1 MTWMLTATATAFE
14 LGRPR
19 AGEVQLAD
27 IAHQLALINRFN
39 GATTRPYSVAEH
51 SLLVAEI
58 FERQLG
64 MANPAARLAALM
76 HDAHECYLGDI
87 TSPVKRHLG
96 EECRVLEASLE
107 RAVQERYGLRTAAA
121 AYRRQIRDA
130 DLIALAT
137 ERRDLMPPHPGHW
150 PGLDGVE
157 PADWVNLNDQAR
169 FTWQDW
175 RQTFTELFNELNY
188 ARALSMGGQQQA

>member
-1 MTWMLTATATAFE
+1 MTWMLTATGTAFE

-19 AGEVQLAD
+19 ADDVQLAD

-58 FERQLG
+58 FERHLG
-64 MANPAARLAALM
+64 MNNPVARLAALM

-87 TSPVKRHLG
+87 TTPVKRHLG
-96 EECRVLEASLE
+96 SGCQVLEASLE
-107 RAVQERYGLRTAAA
+107 RAVQDRYGLRTAAA
-121 AYRRQIRDA
+121 AYRQQIRDA
-130 DLIALAT
+130 DLIARAT
-137 ERRDLMPPHPGHW
+137 ERRDLMPPTHRHW
-150 PGLDGVE
+150 PELDGIEPVE
-157 PADWVNLNDQAR
+157 WINLNDQAK

-175 RQTFTELFNELNY
+175 RRTFTDLFNELNF
-188 ARALSMGGQQQA
+188 ARALQMGRPA

>member
-1 MTWMLTATATAFE
+1 MTWMLTATGTAFE

-19 AGEVQLAD
+19 TDDVQLAD

-64 MANPAARLAALM
+64 MSNPVARLAALM

-87 TSPVKRHLG
+87 TTPVKRHLG
-96 EECRVLEASLE
+96 ADCQVLEASLE

-121 AYRRQIRDA
+121 AYRQQIRDA
-130 DLIALAT
+130 DLIARAT
-137 ERRDLMPPHPGHW
+137 ERRDLMPPTTRQW
-150 PGLDGVE
+150 PELQDIEPVE
-157 PADWVNLNDQAR
+157 WINLNDQAG

-175 RQTFTELFNELNY
+175 RRTFTDLFNELNY
-188 ARALSMGGQQQA
+188 ARAVQMGRPA

>member
-19 AGEVQLAD
+19 AGDVKLDD
-27 IAHQLALINRFN
+27 IAHHLSLINRFN
-39 GATTRPYSVAEH
+39 GATSRPYSVAEH

-58 FERQLG
+58 FERHLG
-64 MANPAARLAALM
+64 MHNPVARMAALM
-76 HDAHECYLGDI
+76 HDAHEAYLGDLI
-87 TSPVKRHLG
+87 SPVKRHLG

-121 AYRRQIRDA
+121 AYRQQIRDA

-137 ERRDLMPPHPGHW
+137 ERRDLMPPTHRPW
-150 PGLDGVE
+150 AALDGIEPVE
-157 PADWVNLNDQAR
+157 WINLNDQAQ

-175 RQTFTELFNELNY
+175 RRTFTDLFNELNF
-188 ARALSMGGQQQA
+188 ARALQMGAPQ

>member
-1 MTWMLTATATAFE
+1 MTWMLTATGLTFE

-19 AGEVQLAD
+19 AGDVQLAD
-27 IAHQLALINRFN
+27 IAHQLALTNRFN

-58 FERQLG
+58 FERHLG

-87 TSPVKRHLG
+87 TSPVKGYLG
-96 EECRVLEASLE
+96 ERCHVLEASLE

-121 AYRRQIRDA
+121 AYRQQIRDA

-137 ERRDLMPPHPGHW
+137 ERRDLMPPTTRPW
-150 PGLDGVE
+150 AVLDGVE
-157 PADWVNLNDQAR
+157 PVDWINLNDQAQ

-175 RQTFTELFNELNY
+175 RRTFTDLFNELNY
-188 ARALSMGGQQQA
+188 ARALQMGQPQQ

>member
-1 MTWMLTATATAFE
+1 MTWMLTATGTAFE

-19 AGEVQLAD
+19 TDDVQLAD

-64 MANPAARLAALM
+64 MANPTARLAALM

-96 EECRVLEASLE
+96 EECQVLDASLQ

-121 AYRRQIRDA
+121 AYRQQIRDA

-137 ERRDLMPPHPGHW
+137 ERRDLMPPTDRQW
-150 PGLDGVE
+150 TVLDGIE
-157 PADWVNLNDQAR
+157 PVDWINLNDQAR

-188 ARALSMGGQQQA
+188 ARALSMGNAAQ

>member
-1 MTWMLTATATAFE
+1 MTWMLTATGTAFE
-14 LGRPR
+14 LGRPHKD
-19 AGEVQLAD
+19 AVQLDD
-27 IAHQLALINRFN
+27 IAHHLSLINRFN
-39 GATTRPYSVAEH
+39 GATPRPYSVAEH

-64 MANPAARLAALM
+64 MTNPVARLAALL
-76 HDAHECYLGDI
+76 HDAHEAYLGDLI
-87 TSPVKRHLG
+87 SPVKGHLG
-96 EECRVLEASLE
+96 AESRVLEASLE

-121 AYRRQIRDA
+121 AYRQQIRDA

-150 PGLDGVE
+150 PVLDGIEPVE
-157 PADWVNLNDQAR
+157 WINLNDQAQ

-175 RQTFTELFNELNY
+175 RRTFTDLFNELNF
-188 ARALSMGGQQQA
+188 ARAEQMGRTS

>member
-1 MTWMLTATATAFE
+1 MTWMLTATGTAFE

-19 AGEVQLAD
+19 TDDVQLAD

-64 MANPAARLAALM
+64 MSNPVARLAALM
-76 HDAHECYLGDI
+76 HDAHKCYLGDI
-87 TSPVKRHLG
+87 TTPVKRHLG
-96 EECRVLEASLE
+96 DGCQVLEASLE

-121 AYRRQIRDA
+121 AYRQQIRDA

-137 ERRDLMPPHPGHW
+137 ERRDLMPPSARHW
-150 PGLDGVE
+150 AVLDGIEPVE
-157 PADWVNLNDQAR
+157 WINLNDQAG

-175 RQTFTELFNELNY
+175 RRTFTDLFNELNY
-188 ARALSMGGQQQA
+188 ARAVQMGRPA

>member
-1 MTWMLTATATAFE
+1 MTWMLTATGTAFE

-19 AGEVQLAD
+19 KDAVQLDD
-27 IAHQLALINRFN
+27 IAHHLALINRFN
-39 GATTRPYSVAEH
+39 GATPRPYSVAEH

-64 MANPAARLAALM
+64 MTNPVARLAALL
-76 HDAHECYLGDI
+76 HDAHEAYLGDLI
-87 TSPVKRHLG
+87 SPVKGHLG
-96 EECRVLEASLE
+96 QESRVLEASLE

-121 AYRRQIRDA
+121 AYRQQIRDA

-150 PGLDGVE
+150 PVLDGIEPVE
-157 PADWVNLNDQAR
+157 WINLNDQAQ

-175 RQTFTELFNELNY
+175 RRTFTDLFNELNY
-188 ARALSMGGQQQA
+188 ARAVQMGRPAS

>member
-1 MTWMLTATATAFE
+1 MTWMLTATGTAFE

-19 AGEVQLAD
+19 KDDVQLDD
-27 IAHQLALINRFN
+27 IAHHLALINRFN

-64 MANPAARLAALM
+64 MANPVARLAALM

-87 TSPVKRHLG
+87 TTPVKRHLG
-96 EECRVLEASLE
+96 EECHVLEASLE
-107 RAVQERYGLRTAAA
+107 RTVQERYGLRTAAA
-121 AYRRQIRDA
+121 AYRHQIRDA

-137 ERRDLMPPHPGHW
+137 ERRDLMPPTHRAWAVLEGIEP
-150 PGLDGVE
+150 VE
-157 PADWVNLNDQAR
+157 WINLNDQAQ

-175 RQTFTELFNELNY
+175 RRTFTDLFNELNY
-188 ARALSMGGQQQA
+188 ERVELMGQKGAA